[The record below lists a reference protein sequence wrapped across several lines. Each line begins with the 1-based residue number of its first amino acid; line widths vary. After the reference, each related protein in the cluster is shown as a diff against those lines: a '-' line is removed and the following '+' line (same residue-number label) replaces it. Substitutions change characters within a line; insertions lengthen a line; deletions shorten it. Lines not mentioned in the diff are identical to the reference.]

1 MKYRIVNL
9 WADTAR
15 ELMIALGDSVVRC
28 IAWHDANC
36 VDVDINPRISI
47 LKIND
52 GNLTID
58 VGSKLFTI
66 PYEDYSS
73 IEII

>member
-1 MKYRIVNL
+1 MMKYRIVNL
-9 WADTAR
+9 YAETAR
-15 ELMIALGDSVVRC
+15 ELKETFGNAITYA
-28 IAWHDANC
+28 AWHDADC
-36 VDVDINPRISI
+36 VDVDIDPIISI

-58 VGSKLFTI
+58 VGAKLFTI
-66 PYEDYSS
+66 PYEDYAS